1 MSGKPVEPASATRSQ
16 GRLDRSLDASI
27 LQAALEGLAEC
38 GYDRLSM
45 EDIAARA
52 HVGKA
57 AIYRRWPSKAVV
69 VAEAIAR
76 WRREEAG
83 PLAAPDTGTL
93 VGDFE
98 ALVAALPDLDAVE
111 LSTINVIIGV
121 ATVAVREPTLAAA
134 IDELVLAQPRQML
147 KAVLDRAVGRG
158 EISPDRDLTLVPD
171 VVLGLNMLR
180 VVTGRPVDRVFVRR
194 VLEDIILP
202 LVTASAPE
210 PGLPRARRAS
220 QRWL

>member
-1 MSGKPVEPASATRSQ
+1 
-16 GRLDRSLDASI
+16 
-27 LQAALEGLAEC
+27 
-38 GYDRLSM
+38 
-45 EDIAARA
+45 
-52 HVGKA
+52 
-57 AIYRRWPSKAVV
+57 
-69 VAEAIAR
+69 
-76 WRREEAG
+76 
-83 PLAAPDTGTL
+83 
-93 VGDFE
+93 
-98 ALVAALPDLDAVE
+98 
-111 LSTINVIIGV
+111 V